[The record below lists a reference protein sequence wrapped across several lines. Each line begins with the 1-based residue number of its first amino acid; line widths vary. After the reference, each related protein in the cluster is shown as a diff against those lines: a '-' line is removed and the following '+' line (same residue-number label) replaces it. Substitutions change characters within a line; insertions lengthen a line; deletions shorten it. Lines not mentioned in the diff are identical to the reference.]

1 MKLVGWLECL
11 FIALLIPVGAVAGAL
26 TGIVV
31 MGPIFAVCVPLA
43 VATVFLWN
51 RGEQWR
57 QLNLFRGL
65 PWKGI
70 VGWTLAAILITLVLS
85 NFVFTPVL
93 KQLGVPPTNVSALV
107 SLIEGDLTYYLLFLF
122 PVAWGSAAVG
132 EELLVRGY
140 LLHRMETLSNTW
152 IAVILQAFIFSL
164 AHLYQGWMGVINI
177 FVLALVFGIVFVRS
191 GRSLWPLIIA
201 HGLIDTIAITLIYI
215 GRSDLL
221 VGAS

>member
-1 MKLVGWLECL
+1 MKTLGWLECL
-11 FIALLIPVGAVAGAL
+11 FIALLIPVGAVAGAQ

-31 MGPIFAVCVPLA
+31 LGPVFAVCIPLA
-43 VATVFLWN
+43 VASAFLRL
-51 RGEQWR
+51 RGERWR
-57 QLNLFRGL
+57 QLNLFQRL
-65 PWKGI
+65 PWKETI
-70 VGWTLAAILITLVLS
+70 GWTIGAIVSALVLS
-85 NFVFTPVL
+85 NIVVTPLL

-140 LLHRMETLSNTW
+140 LLYRMETLSNTW
-152 IAVILQAFIFSL
+152 IAVILQALIFSL

-191 GRSLWPLIIA
+191 GRSLWPLIVA
-201 HGLIDTIAITLIYI
+201 HGLIDTVAITLIYI

-221 VGAS
+221 IGAS

>member
-1 MKLVGWLECL
+1 MKLVGWVECL

-43 VATVFLWN
+43 VATAFLWI

-85 NFVFTPVL
+85 NFVVTPVL